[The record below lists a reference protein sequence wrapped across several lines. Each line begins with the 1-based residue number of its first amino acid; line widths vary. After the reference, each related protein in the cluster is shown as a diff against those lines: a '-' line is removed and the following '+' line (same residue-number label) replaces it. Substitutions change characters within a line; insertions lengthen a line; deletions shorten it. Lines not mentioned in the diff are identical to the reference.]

1 MPLFT
6 LADAAVA
13 EASTAPPRRRPP
25 APPPPAMPKELDEE
39 EEEEEEDA
47 LLPICDDADDDV
59 SVERSRIP
67 GSLIA
72 VSAAITASSTLPDN
86 SNAALRSR

>member
-1 MPLFT
+1 MHLFT
-6 LADAAVA
+6 LAEADAAVA
-13 EASTAPPRRRPP
+13 EASAPPPRRRPP
-25 APPPPAMPKELDEE
+25 APALPKEELDEE
-39 EEEEEEDA
+39 EEDEDDA
-47 LLPICDDADDDV
+47 VLPICDDDADDDV

-86 SNAALRSR
+86 SKAALLSR